1 VVIFGFKYVL
11 FNYQRMQFTLVKTWM
26 FNDLLIL
33 ILSKPEIRKIQLIE
47 LAALAESDRL
57 ILEREKEEV

>member
-1 VVIFGFKYVL
+1 
-11 FNYQRMQFTLVKTWM
+11 MQFTLVKTWM

-57 ILEREKEEV
+57 ILERKKEEV

>member
-1 VVIFGFKYVL
+1 
-11 FNYQRMQFTLVKTWM
+11 MQFTLVKTWM

-33 ILSKPEIRKIQLIE
+33 ILSKLEIWKIQLIE

-57 ILEREKEEV
+57 ILERKKEEV